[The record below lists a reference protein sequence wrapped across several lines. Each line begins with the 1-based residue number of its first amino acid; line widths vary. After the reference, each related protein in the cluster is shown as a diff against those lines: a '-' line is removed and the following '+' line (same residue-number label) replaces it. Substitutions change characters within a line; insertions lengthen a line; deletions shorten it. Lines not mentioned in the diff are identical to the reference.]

1 LVRVAVDARCK
12 SGLLDDAAAGVARE
26 GRSGDIPLPR
36 LPVPL
41 LMLAR
46 RPRAPGLLVLQGVVA
61 RSLPEAL
68 EEPLLLRS
76 LGGVRAWNREIRRI
90 EDYDCSRIYDRF
102 HEVRSARIRQASSC
116 SNERRFTDFSF

>member
-26 GRSGDIPLPR
+26 GRSGDTPLPR

-68 EEPLLLRS
+68 EETLLLGS
-76 LGGVRAWNREIRRI
+76 LGGVRAWNGKI
-90 EDYDCSRIYDRF
+90 
-102 HEVRSARIRQASSC
+102 SA
-116 SNERRFTDFSF
+116 